1 MRRIYSQD
9 LPYLLGLSLAA
20 LITTIFLSYVRYDK
34 TIGSLQ
40 LVTHTGEVLKDV
52 YQLESSLKSC
62 DAIVAKQ
69 LIKPD
74 TGAIRKVVASRM
86 LSLHLVNSLG
96 VLTLD
101 NKKQQE
107 NINSLKP
114 LIRQRYET
122 WLLLV
127 KQAPVLSDFE
137 KDSIL
142 AAGQPADEQI
152 DLLLRKMGAVEKNLL
167 TLREKAGIETART
180 SPLYLLMTALITLS
194 FVAFFIYML
203 YRALKVTKTLNDEIE
218 LKNTVLQR
226 SNRDLEQFAYVASHD
241 LQEPLHKIKAFGDR
255 LRAKEQANLSE
266 DGVRMLEK
274 INGFA
279 QRMQRLIDDL
289 LEYSRVT
296 SHKLEL
302 TQVSLSAALQEAIS
316 SLSEQIENSSAT
328 ISYKDLPTITGYPT
342 QLARMFQNLIS
353 NSIKYARSGVPPVIQ
368 VSYTIEKGKTIQNV
382 RPGDEEK
389 DFLHLTISD
398 NGIGFDQQYADKIFV
413 IFQRLHGKSEYEGTG
428 IGLSVVKAVVSN
440 HQGYIQASGK
450 ENEGAEFKLFFPL
463 S

>member
-34 TIGSLQ
+34 TIDSLQ
-40 LVTHTGEVLKDV
+40 LVAHTGEVLKDV
-52 YQLESSLKSC
+52 YQLESSLKNC
-62 DAIVAKQ
+62 DAAVAKQ

-74 TGAIRKVVASRM
+74 TGAIRKVVASRL
-86 LSLHLVNSLG
+86 LSLHLINSLG

-101 NKKQQE
+101 NKIQQQ

-127 KQAPVLSDFE
+127 KQAPILSDLE

-142 AAGQPADEQI
+142 TAGKLDDQQI
-152 DLLLRKMGAVEKNLL
+152 DLLLQKMSIAEENLL
-167 TLREKAGIETART
+167 TQREKAGIETART
-180 SPLYLLMTALITLS
+180 SPLYLLMTALVTLI
-194 FVAFFIYML
+194 FVAFFVYML
-203 YRALKVTKTLNDEIE
+203 YRSFKVTKNLKDEIE
-218 LKNTVLQR
+218 LKNAVLQR

-241 LQEPLHKIKAFGDR
+241 LQEPLHKIKAFGER
-255 LRAKEQANLSE
+255 LTAKEQANLSE

-296 SHKLEL
+296 NHKLVL
-302 TQVSLSAALQEAIS
+302 SQVSLNSALQDAVS
-316 SLSEQIENSSAT
+316 SLSEQIENSGAT
-328 ISYKDLPTITGYPT
+328 ITYKDLPTITGYPT
-342 QLARMFQNLIS
+342 QLARMFQNLLS
-353 NSIKYARSGVPPVIQ
+353 NSIKYARNGVPPVIQ
-368 VSYTIEKGKTIQNV
+368 ITYTIEKGKAIQNV

-389 DFLHLTISD
+389 DFLQLSVSD

-440 HQGYIQASGK
+440 HQGYIQATGK
-450 ENEGAEFKLFFPL
+450 ENEGTEFKLFFPL
-463 S
+463 G